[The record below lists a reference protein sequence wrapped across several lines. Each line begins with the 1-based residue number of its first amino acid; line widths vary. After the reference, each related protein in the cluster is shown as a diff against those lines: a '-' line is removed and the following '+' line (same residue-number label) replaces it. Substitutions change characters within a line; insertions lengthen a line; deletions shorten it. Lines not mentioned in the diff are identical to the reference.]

1 MVLLAHTKSLFHQG
15 VNMSVVTVFFPS
27 VLHAK
32 VGQQAAVTVKGH
44 TVREVID
51 ALEDDFPGLRFHL
64 CYETGELRP
73 FVNIFVQRINIR
85 SLQGL
90 ETPVPPGAKL
100 QILPSVAG
108 G

>member
-1 MVLLAHTKSLFHQG
+1 MPL
-15 VNMSVVTVFFPS
+15 VTVFFPR
-27 VLHAK
+27 VLRAK
-32 VGQQAAVTVKGH
+32 VGQQASVTVEGN

-73 FVNIFVQRINIR
+73 FVNIFLQRINIR

-90 ETPVPPGAKL
+90 ETPVPPGARL
-100 QILPSVAG
+100 QILQSVAG